1 MKGLILCGGLGTRLR
16 PLTHTQAKHLL
27 PVANKPIL
35 YYALEALV
43 DAGIKDIAIIV
54 GANRTELE
62 AAVGNGKAFG
72 ARVSYLMQE
81 KPLGLA
87 HAVSLAKDFVGDDP
101 FVVYLGDNL
110 IGGGISDFVRDF
122 RDCQCEAMTLLSHV
136 KEPQRFGI
144 AFLGDQNEVIR
155 FIEKPKQPES
165 DLAIVGVYAFT
176 SRIFEKISQLKPSAR
191 GELELTDALQLLVE
205 DPSTTVKAHI
215 LDRWWKDTGVPADI
229 LDANRILLRHLSTRL
244 LGELDDNSQVIGE
257 VQLGKGS
264 KLINSELRGPVI
276 IGENC
281 LIQDS
286 YIGPFTAIGNEVRL
300 VGTEL
305 EYSIVLDQVEV
316 DRPSVRIGK
325 SILGRKVRIHRG
337 KRVPYQYSLVLG
349 EESELELP

>member
-35 YYALEALV
+35 YYALQALV
-43 DAGIKDIAIIV
+43 AAGIDEIAIVV
-54 GANRTELE
+54 GANRVELE
-62 AAVGNGKAFG
+62 AAVANVHAFG
-72 ARVSYLMQE
+72 ARVSYLMQD

-87 HAVSLAKDFVGDDP
+87 HAVSLAADFVDNDS

-110 IGGGISDFVRDF
+110 IGGGINDFVDEF
-122 RDCQCEAMTLLSHV
+122 RQCQCDAMALLSHV

-144 AFLGDQNEVIR
+144 ATLGAGNEVAH
-155 FIEKPKQPES
+155 FVEKPKEPDS
-165 DLAIVGVYAFT
+165 DLAIVGVYAF
-176 SRIFEKISQLKPSAR
+176 SPRIFEKIGQLKPSAR
-191 GELELTDALQLLVE
+191 GELELTDALQQLVE
-205 DPSTTVKAHI
+205 DPSATVRAHI

-229 LDANRILLRHLSTRL
+229 LDANRILLRDLHTHL
-244 LGELDDNSQVIGE
+244 LGEMDANSQIIGE

-264 KLINSELRGPVI
+264 KLVNSELRGPVI

-286 YIGPFTAIGNEVRL
+286 YVGPFTAIANDVQL

-305 EYSIVLDQVEV
+305 EYSIVLDQVVVE
-316 DRPSVRIGK
+316 RPSVRIGK

-337 KRVPYQYSLVLG
+337 KRVPYHYSLVLG